1 MKNLKIKAVAATLAF
16 SILAA
21 TSCSALDKSAD
32 DVQDLVDTYMNNIVK
47 GKSDKNADLVED
59 EADAFIDISTGD
71 DDQDIVLEAIIA
83 NMSYEIGDVE
93 ASKKDEEGTVE
104 VTIELKDISSI
115 LDGEYSSADEAADAI
130 ADIDDTTS
138 KDFEIEVIL
147 DDDEWFIS
155 SKSTEKIA
163 DYLVDYVA
171 DIEFGALSEEAAIN
185 FVDYIYDLAASGDT
199 DGLYEYDLYDDTD
212 DWDANTGDVL
222 GAYWS
227 SADYEIT
234 VTSRDEN
241 TATVVVSGTAP
252 DIEAVDETANS
263 DDDFLISLLTEA
275 LRAAIT
281 ETDYGTTLM
290 YIASQE
296 YISIIPTAA
305 SSDYEA
311 TYIVSVDE
319 EGNFSVELTSGYL
332 FPDFEIVDFE
342 TVNRSDYYEAALLNL
357 VNDGIITEDQAAYVF
372 YQQYGEAPSWYTGDI
387 SAIGTEPSSPT
398 PSSPV
403 SGDAANLIIP
413 EGYPAAATTN
423 PYEFIKIDNDAYRG
437 QFYDF
442 DYNIVTQYTTEN
454 TGFIVRFQTIAYYEE
469 GTPFGYVIFYNG
481 VEIDRGIYGMEL
493 ADSTYIQD
501 DDIYITYTDSDG
513 LDAGDYVIIVYT
525 NGSYSNLLSSTYFTV
540 V

>member
-59 EADAFIDISTGD
+59 EADAFIDIGTGD
-71 DDQDIVLEAIIA
+71 EDQDIVLEAIIA

-199 DGLYEYDLYDDTD
+199 DGLYEYDLYEISS
-212 DWDANTGDVL
+212 DWGENDGDVL

-252 DIEAVDETANS
+252 DIAAVDEAANN
-263 DDDFLISLLTEA
+263 DDDFLITILTET
-275 LRAAIT
+275 LRAVIT
-281 ETDYGTTLM
+281 ETDYGTTLL

-296 YISIIPTAA
+296 YVSIIPTAA

-311 TYIVSVDE
+311 TYIVSVDD

-332 FPDFEIVDFE
+332 FPDFEVVSYE
-342 TVNRSDYYEAALLNL
+342 TVNRADYYEAALLNL
-357 VNDGIITEDQAAYVF
+357 VNDGIISEDQAAYVF

-403 SGDAANLIIP
+403 SGDAANLIVP
-413 EGYPAAATTN
+413 DGYPAAATVD
-423 PYEFIKIDNDAYRG
+423 PYLFTELDYDFFRG
-437 QFYDF
+437 QFYDLNG
-442 DYNIVTQYTTEN
+442 NIVSEYTTN
-454 TGFIVRFQTIAYYEE
+454 DRGFRILFQTMDYYEE

-481 VEIDRGIYGMEL
+481 AEIERGIYGMQL

-501 DDIYITYTDSDG
+501 DDVFVEYTDADG
-513 LDAGDYVIIVYT
+513 LDAGEYVIIVYT
-525 NGSYSNLLSSTYFTV
+525 NNSSTNLLGSTYFTV
-540 V
+540 G

>member
-199 DGLYEYDLYDDTD
+199 DGLYEYDLYDDTG

-275 LRAAIT
+275 LRAAVT

-403 SGDAANLIIP
+403 SADAANLIVP
-413 EGYPAAATTN
+413 DGYPAAATVD
-423 PYEFIKIDNDAYRG
+423 PYLFTELDYDFFRG
-437 QFYDF
+437 QFYDLNG
-442 DYNIVTQYTTEN
+442 NIVSEYTTN
-454 TGFIVRFQTIAYYEE
+454 DRGFRILFQTMDYYEE

-481 VEIDRGIYGMEL
+481 AEIDRGIYGMQL

-501 DDIYITYTDSDG
+501 DDVFVEYTDADG
-513 LDAGDYVIIVYT
+513 LDAGEYVIIVYT
-525 NGSYSNLLSSTYFTV
+525 NNSSTNLLGSTYFTV
-540 V
+540 G